1 MYKKILVPVD
11 LADVDIA
18 QPALDRAVALAK
30 SSDAELRLLNVLSM
44 IPAAYLD
51 YMPSNYDTQER
62 SRTEADIKKMA
73 ESTGLPASRTSTVVR
88 LGAIYHE
95 VLGEAQDWGADLIV
109 VGSHDPSFA
118 TYLIGSNAANVVR
131 HAHCSVL
138 VVRQPAAKA

>member
-1 MYKKILVPVD
+1 MYNKILVPVD
-11 LADVDIA
+11 LADLEVA
-18 QPALDRAVALAK
+18 QPALEKAVALAK
-30 SSDAELRLLNVLSM
+30 ISGAQLRLLNVMSM

-62 SRTEADIKKMA
+62 SRAEADIKKLA
-73 ESTGLPASRTSTVVR
+73 DSTGLVGNVSTVIR
-88 LGAIYHE
+88 LGAVYHE
-95 VLGEAQDWGADLIV
+95 VLGEGQDWGADLIV

-138 VVRQPAAKA
+138 VVRFPHDKA

>member
-1 MYKKILVPVD
+1 MYNKILVPVD
-11 LADVDIA
+11 LADIEIA

-30 SSDAELRLLNVLSM
+30 SSNAELRLLNVMSM

-62 SRTEADIKKMA
+62 TRSEEDIKKLA
-73 ESTGLPASRTSTVVR
+73 ESTGLAAGKVSTVVR

-95 VLGEAQDWGADLIV
+95 VLGEAKDWGADLIV

-138 VVRQPAAKA
+138 VVRHAQHKA

>member
-1 MYKKILVPVD
+1 MYNKILVPVD
-11 LADVDIA
+11 LADLEVG
-18 QPALDRAVALAK
+18 QPALEKAVAMAK
-30 SSDAELRLLNVLSM
+30 TSNAELRLLNVMSM

-62 SRTEADIKKMA
+62 TRSEEDIKKLA
-73 ESTGLPASRTSTVVR
+73 ASTGMGAKASTVIR
-88 LGAIYHE
+88 LGAVYHE
-95 VLGEAQDWGADLIV
+95 VLGEAQEWGADLIV

-138 VVRQPAAKA
+138 VVREPHAKA

>member
-1 MYKKILVPVD
+1 MYNRILVPVD
-11 LADVDIA
+11 FADLKMA
-18 QPALDRAVALAK
+18 QAALDKAVLLAK
-30 SSDAELRLLNVLSM
+30 LSNAELRLLNVMSM

-62 SRTEADIKKMA
+62 QRSEADIKAMA
-73 ESTGLPASRTSTVVR
+73 DSTGLGAKISTAVR

-95 VLGEAQDWGADLIV
+95 VLGEAKDWHADLIV
-109 VGSHDPSFA
+109 VGSHDPSFT

-138 VVRQPAAKA
+138 VVREPVAA

>member
-1 MYKKILVPVD
+1 MYNKILVPVD
-11 LADVDIA
+11 LADLEVA
-18 QPALDRAVALAK
+18 QPALDKAVALARI
-30 SSDAELRLLNVLSM
+30 SGAQLRLLNVMSM

-62 SRTEADIKKMA
+62 SRAEADIKKLA
-73 ESTGLPASRTSTVVR
+73 LSTDMGGNVSTVIR
-88 LGAIYHE
+88 LGAVYHE
-95 VLGEAQDWGADLIV
+95 VLGEATDWGADLIV

-138 VVRQPAAKA
+138 VVRYPSDKA